1 MAVGA
6 VRQQEGQGRGVLRQQ
21 ESKGIGSAVGHG
33 NAKAVGELGKGK
45 R

>member
-1 MAVGA
+1 MGA

-21 ESKGIGSAVGHG
+21 ESKGIGSAAGHG
-33 NAKAVGELGKGK
+33 NAKTVGVLGKGK